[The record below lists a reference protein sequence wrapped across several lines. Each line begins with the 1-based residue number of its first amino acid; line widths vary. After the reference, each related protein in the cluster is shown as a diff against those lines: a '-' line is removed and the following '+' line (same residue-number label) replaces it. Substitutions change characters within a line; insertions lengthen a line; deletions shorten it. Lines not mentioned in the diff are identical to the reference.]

1 MPCSFPVELIILV
14 GLPGSGKTS
23 FFRSRFAA
31 THDHVSKDLLPSARD
46 KGARQM
52 GLIEA
57 ALGAGRSVVV
67 DNTSPRVVDR
77 APLIAAA
84 RRHGA
89 RVVGYVLDTP
99 RGECLRRN
107 REREGRARVPDVAVH
122 VAASRLQPP
131 AREEGFDE
139 LFTVHAAGG
148 GFAVEPRSVDEGG
161 PAT

>member
-1 MPCSFPVELIILV
+1 MEVVILV

-23 FFRSRFAA
+23 FFASRFAA

-46 KGARQM
+46 KGARQI

-84 RRHGA
+84 RRNGA
-89 RVVGYVLDTP
+89 RVVGYFLDTA
-99 RGECLRRN
+99 RGECLARN
-107 REREGRARVPDVAVH
+107 RRREGRARVPDVAVH

-131 AREEGFDE
+131 TREEGFDE
-139 LFTVHAAGG
+139 LFRVRAAGG
-148 GFAVEPRSVDEGG
+148 AFEVETR
-161 PAT
+161 A